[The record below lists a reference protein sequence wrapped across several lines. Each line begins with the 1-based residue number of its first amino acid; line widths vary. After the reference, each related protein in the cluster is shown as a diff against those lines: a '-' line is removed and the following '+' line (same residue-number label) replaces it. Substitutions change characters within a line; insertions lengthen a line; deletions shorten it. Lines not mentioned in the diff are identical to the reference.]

1 MVIKIDKITSLW
13 FLHYPRGVG
22 EYKQLIDRYISKVI
36 TECGVFYIGY
46 TQGKLMENSGGGDG
60 KDVL

>member
-1 MVIKIDKITSLW
+1 MVLTLSQ
-13 FLHYPRGVG
+13 RGG